1 MKKGQHFLQIL
12 LFASFMLSYSACT
25 VETPDDTPYE
35 REERNPNRDKENN
48 RGEDKKDTQDPL
60 ESSFFSEEQ
69 LSKANTAEKCDYL
82 SESEKQTILYMNLA
96 RLDGEAFTKAY
107 LSDLQNSSNP
117 NEQSLI
123 DTLKTIK
130 DKPMLIPNQKLCEAS
145 KFHANDIGSA
155 GEVSHNSTDGTSFGN
170 RIRRY
175 YNGGAIA
182 ENIAFGNSQPLK
194 IVRQLLID
202 NSSSTHGHRKNILSE
217 KYCRVGVAIA
227 PHASWSYCCVQDF
240 SDNKGDNQ

>member
-1 MKKGQHFLQIL
+1 MKKGQRFLQIL
-12 LFASFMLSYSACT
+12 LFASLMLSFNNCT
-25 VETPDDTPYE
+25 DETHDDSPYE
-35 REERNPNRDKENN
+35 REENNQNRDNTNN
-48 RGEDKKDTQDPL
+48 RGEEKKDTEDPHQ
-60 ESSFFSEEQ
+60 SSFFSDEQ
-69 LSKANTAEKCDYL
+69 LSKANTAENCDYL
-82 SESEKQTILYMNLA
+82 SENEKLTILYMNLA
-96 RLDGEAFTKAY
+96 RLDGEAFTKSF
-107 LSDLQNSSNP
+107 LSDFQNTNNA
-117 NEQSLI
+117 NERSLI

-130 DKPMLIPNQKLCEAS
+130 DKPMLIPNPKLCEAS
-145 KFHANDIGSA
+145 KYHANDIGST

-182 ENIAFGNSQPLK
+182 ENIAFGNSQALK

-202 NSSSTHGHRKNILSE
+202 KSSPSHGHRKNILNE
-217 KYCRVGVAIA
+217 KYCRVGIAIA